1 MPSVL
6 QVFTISAIKC
16 FVILLIRAG
25 GQDGSIGRGVRGGC
39 VPTQSLG
46 RYPRSAWVADRI
58 FPSQTNR
65 SLSAARRA
73 RRLSRFGCA
82 TPAMPAKGCKGGGR
96 EARDKI
102 RSQDKVARGQVQSFR
117 KLPNPVILR
126 ALIKSGAHK
135 AARIAVWEDEIE
147 RPQLASSPR
156 MSFHVTRLI
165 PSLDWL
171 LTGLELGLRLG
182 VDVANDRWQAMASRR
197 AGKKGTHNRPRQPA
211 HTGSQVLHSA

>member
-135 AARIAVWEDEIE
+135 GGENSCMGGRDRAASAG
-147 RPQLASSPR
+147 
-156 MSFHVTRLI
+156 FVTQNELSRDTAD
-165 PSLDWL
+165 PK
-171 LTGLELGLRLG
+171 LGL
-182 VDVANDRWQAMASRR
+182 VVNW
-197 AGKKGTHNRPRQPA
+197 P
-211 HTGSQVLHSA
+211 